1 MFAAG
6 ASRYGIADLA
16 ALATDTHKFEAR
28 YMDSLVGLYPE
39 EAEVYEARSP
49 ICFVDDFD
57 APMIVLQ
64 GSEDVVVPPNQA
76 EMIVAALEQR
86 SIPVAYLLFEGEQHG
101 FRQADNRTSWT
112 SRMSRFERGKL
123 SSRSR
128 FNPCSKAAT

>member
-1 MFAAG
+1 MLQGPAAT
-6 ASRYGIADLA
+6 ASLIWA

-49 ICFVDDFD
+49 IHFVDDFE

-76 EMIVAALEQR
+76 DMIVAALEER
-86 SIPVAYLLFEGEQHG
+86 SMPGGLPVV
-101 FRQADNRTSWT
+101 
-112 SRMSRFERGKL
+112 RG
-123 SSRSR
+123 
-128 FNPCSKAAT
+128 